1 MKTAQERIYKVY
13 TPLSLSVSVDF
24 KGTQAKQ
31 SFKQDETGDAAY
43 TPNRKLTP
51 TVILPVVRTYDKE
64 GIFRTG
70 IVNDLI
76 SDVHWYEGDVEIS
89 NGSDYSIDT
98 GNSTNKGML
107 TIYKNSPVNG
117 TIKLKFRA
125 KLLDD
130 RRNELIDIAIN
141 DISLPATP
149 SSGDQYN
156 ITVDVPSA
164 CYYNPLDGEAS
175 LTVNTAGWRGGKG
188 STDLTY
194 ELRKVVVSGAVSD
207 RAITDTDYEVIST
220 SGSVFVFDI
229 RMINEESY
237 IVIGK
242 VSGAE
247 VARTGFTIK
256 RKYPTWNAKQTGSA
270 EIIPGQAEVAK
281 RCIIEAPNGIVTN
294 PLLYFSVIAFSVS
307 LKNGEM
313 NWGEREEL
321 RINPYVAGFTDGG
334 YIGMYFDVNEIPALD
349 VGTDEDGNILIDE
362 DENNFLI

>member
-164 CYYNPLDGEAS
+164 CSNEDYRS
-175 LTVNTAGWRGGKG
+175 L
-188 STDLTY
+188 L
-194 ELRKVVVSGAVSD
+194 
-207 RAITDTDYEVIST
+207 
-220 SGSVFVFDI
+220 
-229 RMINEESY
+229 
-237 IVIGK
+237 
-242 VSGAE
+242 
-247 VARTGFTIK
+247 
-256 RKYPTWNAKQTGSA
+256 
-270 EIIPGQAEVAK
+270 
-281 RCIIEAPNGIVTN
+281 
-294 PLLYFSVIAFSVS
+294 
-307 LKNGEM
+307 
-313 NWGEREEL
+313 
-321 RINPYVAGFTDGG
+321 
-334 YIGMYFDVNEIPALD
+334 
-349 VGTDEDGNILIDE
+349 
-362 DENNFLI
+362 